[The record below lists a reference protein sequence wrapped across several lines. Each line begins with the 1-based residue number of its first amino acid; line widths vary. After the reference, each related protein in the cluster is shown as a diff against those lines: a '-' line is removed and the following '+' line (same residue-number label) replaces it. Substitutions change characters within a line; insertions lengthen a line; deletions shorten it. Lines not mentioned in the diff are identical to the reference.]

1 MLGRHALHSALAL
14 ALTLLLSATANA
26 QLFRAYLSASGNDAN
41 PCTLPA
47 PCRLLPAA
55 QTAVADG
62 GEIWL
67 LDSANYN
74 AATFTV
80 TKSMTILAVPG
91 VVGSVVAVGGP
102 AIRVQT
108 PNVKL
113 ALRNLVIVPLNP
125 TAVNGIGL
133 TTAAT
138 GASLTVDNCLIAN
151 MPQSGI
157 QVSAAARVRIT
168 DTTIRDNGLHGVV
181 IQNGAFATITRA
193 KISGN
198 AGVGV
203 FAYLTVAS
211 IPTLV
216 DVLDSTLDG
225 NESGFTSFSDVV
237 ANEIYSSITNS
248 RIVQNATGVAA
259 NAGPAGGT
267 VVLSASNNT
276 ITHNTLVG
284 VVAYNVG
291 GKVVVNGNTV
301 TQNAKGLWAAVGVV
315 ESAGNNTV
323 RDNDLNT
330 DGTIITFQQI

>member
-1 MLGRHALHSALAL
+1 MPSRHVLHGALAL
-14 ALTLLLSATANA
+14 ALTLFLSATANA

-157 QVSAAARVRIT
+157 QVSAEARVRIT
-168 DTTIRDNGLHGVV
+168 DTTIRDNGMHGVI
-181 IQNGAFATITRA
+181 IQNGARTTITRA

-198 AGVGV
+198 ANVGV
-203 FAYLTVAS
+203 FAYVTAAS
-211 IPTLV
+211 SETAV

-225 NESGFTSFSDVV
+225 NDTGFNAFTDVV
-237 ANEIYSSITNS
+237 ANTILASITNS
-248 RIVQNATGVAA
+248 RVVQNNTGITA
-259 NAGPAGGT
+259 NGGPLGT
-267 VVLSASNNT
+267 VFVSASNNA
-276 ITHNTLVG
+276 ISHNGLVG
-284 VVAYNVG
+284 VVAYNTG

-301 TQNAKGLWAAVGVV
+301 THNEKGLWAAVGVV

-323 RDNDLNT
+323 RDNGVDT
-330 DGTIITFQQI
+330 EGTITVFAQK